1 MANYYPTRIILGL
14 AVLISMTIA
23 ATAQSRSTVRE
34 KLIEQIRKT
43 EKQFETDLNNSGAA
57 YAFEKYAAPNAVIKR
72 QQDSLIYGPAGIGLY
87 YANAIYKNAQA
98 HWSPDYIDIS
108 EDGTLAYTYGKYTW
122 KITTATG
129 EINQLNGVFHTVW
142 KKQPDGLWRYVWD

>member
-1 MANYYPTRIILGL
+1 MANYYPNRIIL
-14 AVLISMTIA
+14 VLVILFSMTIG

-34 KLIEQIRKT
+34 NLVEQIRKM

-72 QQDSLIYGPAGIGLY
+72 QQDSLIYGPAGIRLY

-122 KITTATG
+122 KIVTASG
-129 EINQLNGVFHTVW
+129 GISQLNGVFHTVW
-142 KKQPDGLWRYVWD
+142 KKQPDGLWKYVWD